1 MYRFYLNIAGLTIS
15 KKFKMSTDKKNTKEN
30 HLMIW
35 DELKWVPSEKQLAQF
50 IHLQELLKEWN
61 KKSNLTRL
69 VLSLIHI

>member
-1 MYRFYLNIAGLTIS
+1 
-15 KKFKMSTDKKNTKEN
+15 MSIDKNNKKEN

-35 DELKWVPSEKQLAQF
+35 KELKWMPSKRQLAQF

-69 VLSLIHI
+69 VNGDDFWTCLLYTSPSPRD